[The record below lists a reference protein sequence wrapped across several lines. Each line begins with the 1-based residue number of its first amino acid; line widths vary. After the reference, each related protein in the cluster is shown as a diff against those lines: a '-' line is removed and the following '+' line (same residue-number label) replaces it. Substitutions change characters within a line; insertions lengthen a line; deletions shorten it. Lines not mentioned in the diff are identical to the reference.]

1 MAKPKKKT
9 QTNARE
15 GSGNRTE
22 SRGSARRVHSGYH
35 AVFEALRTR
44 GIAGTVYIAS
54 HNAKARDVE
63 ARAQER
69 GVGVEHVTQAELL
82 RIGGEDARGVVLVGT
97 GGVPSAVQ
105 SLEEFVAS
113 VSAASSVVVVLDGI
127 TDPHNVGAILR
138 SADQFDVD
146 LVVTRERRAAA
157 DTATL
162 TRTSAGAVSYVHRV
176 TVANIARALATLKE
190 AGFWVY
196 GASADGAAVDGL
208 NLSGRI
214 VLVLGSE
221 GEGISRLVR
230 ERCDELI
237 AIPSGGHI
245 DSLNVS
251 VAAGILMYEVRRQAR
266 STP

>member
-1 MAKPKKKT
+1 MARPKKKPTDTPAGGT
-9 QTNARE
+9 QPAPAGAASE
-15 GSGNRTE
+15 K
-22 SRGSARRVHSGYH
+22 VHSGYH

-44 GIAGTVYIAS
+44 GISGTVYIAAR
-54 HNAKARDVE
+54 NTKARDVE
-63 ARAQER
+63 SRARDR
-69 GVGVEHVTQAELL
+69 GVGVVHVTQAELA
-82 RIGGEDARGVVLVGT
+82 RIGGENARGAVLVGR
-97 GGVPSAVQ
+97 GGIPAAIRSVEDFTATMSAT
-105 SLEEFVAS
+105 
-113 VSAASSVVVVLDGI
+113 SSVVVVLDGI

-162 TRTSAGAVSYVHRV
+162 TRTSAGAVSYVRRV
-176 TVANIARALATLKE
+176 TVPNVARALSTLKE

-196 GASADGAAVDGL
+196 GASAEGTPVDRL

-214 VLVLGSE
+214 ALVLGSE

-230 ERCDELI
+230 ERCDELA
-237 AIPSGGHI
+237 AIPAGGNI

-251 VAAGILMYEVRRQAR
+251 VAAGVLMYEVRRQAR
-266 STP
+266 RES